1 MQLDLLASVALLKP
15 WIISKISKISLH
27 QRERNGL
34 IEDLL
39 KGSLTKKKKVSWL
52 YNKPLRLKINKHS
65 AIDTLKTAASYKPV
79 AWQHN
84 KRSALPSAAC
94 QTLPCAGVI
103 QMYLPGYMTA
113 PFSAL
118 LDSFDQKHASMLPKR
133 AVSHDLSWTHVFS
146 RFVKE
151 KVTLS
156 DLAWSGR
163 RIKPAIISD

>member
-15 WIISKISKISLH
+15 WIISKISLH

-34 IEDLL
+34 VEDLL
-39 KGSLTKKKKVSWL
+39 KGSLTKKKVWWL
-52 YNKPLRLKINKHS
+52 YNKPFRLKINEHS

-118 LDSFDQKHASMLPKR
+118 LDSFDQKHACMLPKR
-133 AVSHDLSWTHVFS
+133 AVSHDSSWTHMFS

-151 KVTLS
+151 KVTHFQ
-156 DLAWSGR
+156 
-163 RIKPAIISD
+163 I